1 MQQPGT
7 TIEEA
12 PSEKL
17 HEQVVEHEP
26 LSDDEDDDYVE
37 AAPLPPVES

>member
-7 TIEEA
+7 TIAEA
-12 PSEKL
+12 PSEKR

-26 LSDDEDDDYVE
+26 LSDGEDEDYVE
-37 AAPLPPVES
+37 AASLPPVES